1 MKNTLMCLLA
11 SLLLAAGLTAC
22 GGGQTN
28 GTADSYG
35 TNAGNAAGNGT
46 GSSVDGA
53 NSSLN
58 GTDGSGTEHYR
69 GDSNQDGYDDGLV
82 EDARDAV
89 DDAGRSVRNA
99 VDDAGRAIDRAF

>member
-11 SLLLAAGLTAC
+11 SLLLAMGLTAC

-28 GTADSYG
+28 GTADDYG
-35 TNAGNAAGNGT
+35 TAGQVGNGAE
-46 GSSVDGA
+46 GSV
-53 NSSLN
+53 N
-58 GTDGSGTEHYR
+58 GTEHYR
-69 GDSNQDGYDDGLV
+69 GDTNRDGYDDGLV

-99 VDDAGRAIDRAF
+99 VDDAGRAMDRAF